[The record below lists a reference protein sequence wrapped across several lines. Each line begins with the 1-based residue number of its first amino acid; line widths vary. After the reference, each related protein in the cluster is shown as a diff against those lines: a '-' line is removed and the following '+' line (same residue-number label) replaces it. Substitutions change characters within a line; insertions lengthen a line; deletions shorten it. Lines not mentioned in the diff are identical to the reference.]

1 MTTVKIDLLHETV
14 LILTFDKKQNIGV
27 LGMLKQ
33 APQQVIVKGKF
44 FSEDIMLLVRSPIF
58 ANICPYVLKNVQE
71 Q

>member
-33 APQQVIVKGKF
+33 APQQVIVKGNQNQNQKEKMKQNCCMYMK
-44 FSEDIMLLVRSPIF
+44 SS
-58 ANICPYVLKNVQE
+58 K
-71 Q
+71 